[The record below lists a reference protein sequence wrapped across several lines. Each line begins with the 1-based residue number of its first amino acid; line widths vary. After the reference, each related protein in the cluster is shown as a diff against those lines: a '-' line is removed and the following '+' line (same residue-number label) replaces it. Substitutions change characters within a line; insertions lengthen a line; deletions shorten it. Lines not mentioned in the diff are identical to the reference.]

1 MLTWSTWVLSQVLGL
16 ALGSLIFAVAWRRR
30 GQP

>member
-1 MLTWSTWVLSQVLGL
+1 MLTTWVLSQVLGL
-16 ALGSLIFAVAWRRR
+16 LLGSAIFAVAWRRR